1 MTAPRKAYVYRLAV
15 VYPPTSHYEAEGE
28 WDLDWQPENW
38 NPPYYDMSDPEADD
52 SFRWPRAN
60 RRYLSRKEA
69 ERRAALLESYGAK
82 VAIERSQP
90 VVWADLEAAL

>member
-1 MTAPRKAYVYRLAV
+1 MSAPQAPSAELADATRTAIAMCAA
-15 VYPPTSHYEAEGE
+15 SHRG
-28 WDLDWQPENW
+28 
-38 NPPYYDMSDPEADD
+38 DMDGWAQLVN